1 MSQLVLPEDK
11 VERNLNSFR
20 RYRREGNPLVE
31 RVYSGETTF
40 SDETIDLF
48 YFYRGIGS
56 HFLNLIHT
64 PRFREDHDSRL
75 NQITYVLDDLDFR
88 EEPDNVSGSFKQINS

>member
-40 SDETIDLF
+40 SDETIELKAV
-48 YFYRGIGS
+48 YTHRGEIERLMTFSILAIRLEEGLT
-56 HFLNLIHT
+56 LNH
-64 PRFREDHDSRL
+64 
-75 NQITYVLDDLDFR
+75 
-88 EEPDNVSGSFKQINS
+88 